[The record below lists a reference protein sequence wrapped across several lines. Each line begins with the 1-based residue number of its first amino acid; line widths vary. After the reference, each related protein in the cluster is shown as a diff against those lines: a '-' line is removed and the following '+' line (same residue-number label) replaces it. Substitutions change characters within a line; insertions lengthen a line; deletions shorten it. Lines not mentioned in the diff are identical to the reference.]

1 VILFAKVETSFE
13 VTGRGCVIVPAWLT
27 EDKIRVK
34 DSIQLRTADGKVRET
49 HITGIEILCGLKP
62 SDSRMAIL
70 VTQDITK
77 QDVPE
82 ETEIWLLKRPEE

>member
-1 VILFAKVETSFE
+1 MILFAKVETSFE

-34 DSIQLRTADGKVRET
+34 DSIRLRTADGKVRET
-49 HITGIEILCGLKP
+49 KITGIETLSGLKP

-82 ETEIWLLKRPEE
+82 GTEIWLLERPEE